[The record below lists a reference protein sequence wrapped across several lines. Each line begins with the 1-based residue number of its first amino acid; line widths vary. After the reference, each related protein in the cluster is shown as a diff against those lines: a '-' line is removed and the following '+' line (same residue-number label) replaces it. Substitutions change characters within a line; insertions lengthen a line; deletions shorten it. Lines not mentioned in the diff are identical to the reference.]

1 MANKFRAPKTEELEE
16 LEELIEQEEPQVAA
30 RPSKPVKKGVLAKG
44 LSKIFGGGF
53 LSDERTIQHVPFIL
67 FLAFIAILYIANG
80 YYADDKIRE
89 VNRVSNEIKEL
100 RTEYISSKSDLMF
113 VSKQSQ
119 IAAAVD
125 TLGLKEP
132 VVAPMK
138 IEMDSVKKKAAVVS
152 EQETASNN

>member
-1 MANKFRAPKTEELEE
+1 MRVMANKFRTPKTEELEE
-16 LEELIEQEEPQVAA
+16 LEELVEQEEPQVIAK
-30 RPSKPVKKGVLAKG
+30 PSKPGKKGVLAKG

-53 LSDERTIQHVPFIL
+53 LSDERAMQHVPFIL
-67 FLAFIAILYIANG
+67 FLALIAILYIANG

-89 VNRVSNEIKEL
+89 VNKVSNQIKEL

-113 VSKQSQ
+113 ISKQSQ

-132 VVAPMK
+132 VVAPLK
-138 IEMDSVKKKAAVVS
+138 IEMDSVKKTVAVGS
-152 EQETASNN
+152 EK

>member
-1 MANKFRAPKTEELEE
+1 MANKFRTPKTEELEE
-16 LEELIEQEEPQVAA
+16 LEELVEQEEPQATTTKS
-30 RPSKPVKKGVLAKG
+30 SKPVKKGVLAKG
-44 LSKIFGGGF
+44 LSKIFGGSF

-119 IAAAVD
+119 VALAVD

-138 IEMDSVKKKAAVVS
+138 IEMDSVRKIVS
-152 EQETASNN
+152 SEE

>member
-1 MANKFRAPKTEELEE
+1 MANKFRTPKTEELEE
-16 LEELIEQEEPQVAA
+16 LEELVEQEEPQVATK
-30 RPSKPVKKGVLAKG
+30 PSKPGKKGVLAKG

-53 LSDERTIQHVPFIL
+53 LSDERAIQHVPFIL
-67 FLAFIAILYIANG
+67 FLALIAILYIANG

-138 IEMDSVKKKAAVVS
+138 IETDSVKKTVAVDS
-152 EQETASNN
+152 EQ

>member
-1 MANKFRAPKTEELEE
+1 MANKFREIPKEEIEE
-16 LEELIEQEEPQVAA
+16 LEELIELEQPKVSTKS
-30 RPSKPVKKGVLAKG
+30 SKPVKKGVLAKG

-53 LSDERTIQHVPFIL
+53 LSDERAIQHIPFIL

-89 VNRVSNEIKEL
+89 VNKVNNQIKEL

-119 IAAAVD
+119 VAKGVEP
-125 TLGLKEP
+125 LGLKEP

-138 IEMDSVKKKAAVVS
+138 IEIDSTKLKQGS
-152 EQETASNN
+152 H

>member
-1 MANKFRAPKTEELEE
+1 MANKFRTPKTEELEE
-16 LEELIEQEEPQVAA
+16 LEELVEQEAPQVASK
-30 RPSKPVKKGVLAKG
+30 PSKPVKKGVLAKG
-44 LSKIFGGGF
+44 LSKIFGGSF
-53 LSDERTIQHVPFIL
+53 LSDERAIQHVPFIL
-67 FLAFIAILYIANG
+67 FLALIAILYIANG

-119 IAAAVD
+119 VAAAVD
-125 TLGLKEP
+125 TLGLKEL

-138 IEMDSVKKKAAVVS
+138 IEIDSTKAESSKKKAES
-152 EQETASNN
+152 SGE